1 MLRSNWTLCNRDCN
15 TDRKRF
21 RFIADQSGGT
31 AILFG
36 LLAMLMFS
44 SMGLAIDTLRWSH
57 AKKQT
62 SSALDAAVL
71 AGGRALQVNPSN
83 PAAAIS
89 VAQSFYKKNTELRSG
104 VTDDTITFVVGENGL
119 YFEARG
125 NAYLKTTL
133 LKLMGIDRLSL
144 LDDSGARHARAE
156 LGVGKNADSNLEIA
170 VMLDVTGS
178 MAGSKL
184 QDMQDAA
191 HELVDIVVWDDQST
205 RRSRMALIP
214 FSQAVNVGR
223 TFFAAITNKDTYSTV
238 TQLTKPSPSDKDES
252 PSSWPSLLLPSK
264 AYAQTSGEGA
274 TGSIYSSCVV
284 ERNGPDG
291 FSDVAPGADAYLTA
305 YDIAK
310 ANVGHVKY
318 SPCKPGSVTVQ
329 PLTSD
334 KTKLHAKIDSFIAS
348 GYTAGHIG
356 TAFSWYTLSPAW
368 STIWP
373 TESQPA
379 SYSDSEVKKIA
390 ILMTDGEYN
399 TAYNGASNG
408 NSASQAV
415 QLCTN
420 MKSKGIVVYT
430 VGFELGGNA
439 SALQVM
445 KDCANS
451 SKEFYEADNGVE
463 LKQAFRDIAVRISQL
478 YLSR

>member
-1 MLRSNWTLCNRDCN
+1 
-15 TDRKRF
+15 
-21 RFIADQSGGT
+21 
-31 AILFG
+31 
-36 LLAMLMFS
+36 
-44 SMGLAIDTLRWSH
+44 MGLAIDTLRWSH

-62 SSALDAAVL
+62 LSALDAAVL

-89 VAQSFYKKNTELRSG
+89 VAQSFYKKNIELRSG
-104 VTDDTITFVVGENGL
+104 VTDDTITFVVGKNGL

-144 LDDSGARHARAE
+144 LDDSGARHARAD

-214 FSQAVNVGR
+214 FSQAVNVGH
-223 TFFAAITNKDTYSTV
+223 TLFAKITNKNTSSTV
-238 TQLTKPSPSDKDES
+238 TQLLNESRTNSDKRRLT
-252 PSSWPSLLLPSK
+252 WKSLLLPSR
-264 AYAQTSGEGA
+264 AYAQSSGDGVTA
-274 TGSIYSSCVV
+274 NISSACVV

-291 FSDVAPGADAYLTA
+291 FTDVAPSAGAYLNA

-310 ANVGHVKY
+310 ANVGHVKN

-329 PLTSD
+329 PLTADRS
-334 KTKLHAKIDSFIAS
+334 KLHAKIDSFIAS

-356 TAFSWYTLSPAW
+356 TAFAWYALSPNW
-368 STIWP
+368 SAIWP
-373 TESQPA
+373 TDSEPA
-379 SYSDSEVKKIA
+379 NYSDPEVKKIA
-390 ILMTDGEYN
+390 IIMTDGEYN

-408 NSASQAV
+408 GSASQAV
-415 QLCTN
+415 QLCSN
-420 MKSKGIVVYT
+420 MKAKGIVVYA
-430 VGFELGGNA
+430 VGFELGGNE

-445 KDCANS
+445 KDCAYS
-451 SKEFYEADNGVE
+451 SKEFYEADNGTE
-463 LKQAFRDIAVRISQL
+463 LKQAFRDIAIRISQL